1 MNLSFESFFEERQIG
16 GEFRREL
23 ESFVGAD
30 RAALELL
37 ITSLRPSANSLRDV
51 LGIVREIAGRDK
63 QSFAEVLAE
72 PDIAAVLAPGSA
84 PAKSLGRKDIKRRLD
99 DLLRRK
105 RYPESTKIEADL
117 ERRVRILA
125 KDIGLRVALP
135 EDLEGDAVTVSLSL
149 SSATGALEAGE
160 KLQALANHREF
171 SAVLRILK
179 GLEVEDDR

>member
-1 MNLSFESFFEERQIG
+1 M
-16 GEFRREL
+16 
-23 ESFVGAD
+23 
-30 RAALELL
+30 
-37 ITSLRPSANSLRDV
+37 
-51 LGIVREIAGRDK
+51 
-63 QSFAEVLAE
+63 
-72 PDIAAVLAPGSA
+72 
-84 PAKSLGRKDIKRRLD
+84 
-99 DLLRRK
+99 
-105 RYPESTKIEADL
+105 
-117 ERRVRILA
+117 RILA